1 MSRQNPDT
9 PRLLKTLENILYIM
23 MANGYLGSNIPRK
36 ILLLVVVSAS
46 VEYCERSY
54 V

>member
-23 MANGYLGSNIPRK
+23 MLNGYLGSNIFRK
-36 ILLLVVVSAS
+36 ILLVIVLSAS
-46 VEYCERSY
+46 VEYCERNY